1 MKKLLSLLLVAIML
15 FGLVACASTTNTPAA
30 TDTPAASEKTPAP
43 DTTETE
49 QPAEEQTPAE
59 ETEAPAETPVE
70 RVALNVAYMPNY
82 ASMWVLMAAKD
93 GGYFDEE
100 GLDVTLFEFADGP
113 TEIAAME
120 SGSIDLAYIGDGAHR
135 LPANGNCKIFCYSH
149 IGDAEMVIGLT
160 SAGIN
165 SLADLKGKK
174 VGYASG
180 TSSETMLQRAL
191 ADAGLTMDDIV
202 PYDIETSNM
211 VTAMVSGSLDACS
224 TWSPNTWQI
233 LNEMDDAVRLCSPLD
248 YIDETVALSSFVVM
262 ENWATEKHDVLIRFT
277 RALLKAMDFGAP
289 EENRPQVSQ
298 WIATQLAADVA
309 TVETQDHDGNWLTGK
324 QLYEAVKDGTIKG
337 YYQVQLN
344 QMVANEKATAD
355 VQVEDYV
362 LFDVMLE
369 AAASLY
375 D

>member
-1 MKKLLSLLLVAIML
+1 MKKLISLLLVLVML
-15 FGLVACASTTNTPAA
+15 LGMVACGNKTDEPAN
-30 TDTPAASEKTPAP
+30 DTPQTNE
-43 DTTETE
+43 
-49 QPAEEQTPAE
+49 PAEDNNETAPPAE
-59 ETEAPAETPVE
+59 DETPDEQEPAEVE

-93 GGYFDEE
+93 GGFFDEE

-120 SGSIDLAYIGDGAHR
+120 SGSIDLAYIGDGAHK
-135 LPANGNCKIFCYSH
+135 LPANGKCKIFCYSH

-160 SAGIN
+160 SSGIN
-165 SLADLKGKK
+165 SLEDLKGKK

-191 ADAGLTMDDIV
+191 ADVGLTMDDIV
-202 PYDIETSNM
+202 PYDMDTSNM

-233 LNEMDDAVRLCSPLD
+233 LGEMDDAVRLCSPMD
-248 YIDETVALSSFVVM
+248 YIDQAVALSSFVVM
-262 ENWATEKHDVLIRFT
+262 NDWAEAKHDVLIRFT

-289 EENRPQVSQ
+289 EENRDQVSE
-298 WIATQLAADVA
+298 WIATQLAADVS
-309 TVETQDHDGNWLTGK
+309 TISTQDHDGNWLTGK
-324 QLYEAVKDGTIKG
+324 ELYEAVKDGTIEG

-344 QMVANEKATAD
+344 QMVQNGTATED
-355 VQVEDYV
+355 IQVSDYV
-362 LFDVMLE
+362 MFDVMLE
-369 AAASLY
+369 AAESLY
-375 D
+375 G

>member
-1 MKKLLSLLLVAIML
+1 MKKVIGLLLALTMVI
-15 FGLVACASTTNTPAA
+15 GLTACGAKAEEPA
-30 TDTPAASEKTPAP
+30 PAPEKTEEAV
-43 DTTETE
+43 
-49 QPAEEQTPAE
+49 PAEATAE
-59 ETEAPAETPVE
+59 EEAPVE

-120 SGSIDLAYIGDGAHR
+120 SGSIDLAYIGDGAHK
-135 LPANGNCKIFCYSH
+135 LAANGNCKIFCYSH
-149 IGDAEMVIGLT
+149 IGDAEMVIGLK
-160 SAGIN
+160 SAGVN
-165 SLADLKGKK
+165 SLEDLKGKK

-191 ADAGLTMDDIV
+191 TDAGLTMDDIE
-202 PYDIETSNM
+202 PYDMDTSNM
-211 VTAMVSGSLDACS
+211 VTAMVSGTLDACC

-233 LNEMDDAVRLCSPLD
+233 LNEMEDAVRLCSPMD
-248 YIDETVALSSFVVM
+248 YVDTAVALSSFVVM
-262 ENWATEKHDVLIRFT
+262 DNWANEKHDVLVRFT
-277 RALLKAMDFGAP
+277 RALLKAMDFGAK
-289 EENRPQVSQ
+289 EENLAQVSE

-309 TVETQDHDGNWLTGK
+309 TVDVQSHDGNWLTGEE
-324 QLYEAVKDGTIKG
+324 LYAAVKDGTIEG
-337 YYQVQLN
+337 YYQTQLN
-344 QMVANEKATAD
+344 QMIDNEKAPAD
-355 VQVEDYV
+355 AQVANYV
-362 LFDVMLE
+362 MFDLMLE

>member
-1 MKKLLSLLLVAIML
+1 ML
-15 FGLVACASTTNTPAA
+15 IVCKFFQ
-30 TDTPAASEKTPAP
+30 KP
-43 DTTETE
+43 D
-49 QPAEEQTPAE
+49 
-59 ETEAPAETPVE
+59 V
-70 RVALNVAYMPNY
+70 L
-82 ASMWVLMAAKD
+82 MWVLMAAKD
-93 GGYFDEE
+93 GGFFDEE
-100 GLDVTLFEFADGP
+100 GLDITLYEFADGP

-120 SGSIDLAYIGDGAHR
+120 SGSIDLAYIGDGAHK
-135 LPANGNCKIFCYSH
+135 LPANGKCKIFCYSH

-160 SAGIN
+160 SSGIN
-165 SLADLKGKK
+165 TLEDLKGKT

-191 ADAGLTMDDIV
+191 ADAGLTMDDII
-202 PYDIETSNM
+202 PYDMDTSNM

-233 LNEMDDAVRLCSPLD
+233 LNEMDDAIRLCSPMD
-248 YIDETVALSSFVVM
+248 YIDEAVALSSFVVM
-262 ENWATEKHDVLIRFT
+262 NDWAEAKHDVLIRFT

-298 WIATQLAADVA
+298 WIAKQLAADVA
-309 TVETQDHDGNWLTGK
+309 TIEAQDHDGNWLTGEE
-324 QLYEAVKDGTIKG
+324 LYAAVKDGTIKG
-337 YYQVQLN
+337 YYQVQLD

-355 VQVEDYV
+355 IQVEDYV
-362 LFDVMLE
+362 MFDVMLE